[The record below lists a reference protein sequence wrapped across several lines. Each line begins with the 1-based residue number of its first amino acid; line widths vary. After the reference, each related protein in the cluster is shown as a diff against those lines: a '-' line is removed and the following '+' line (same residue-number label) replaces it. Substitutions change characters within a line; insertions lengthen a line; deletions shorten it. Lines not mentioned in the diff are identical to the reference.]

1 MLEAKIGAISANGYG
16 AAEHGCSLFMPAPIS
31 PVTLG
36 NQMGKWAEPY
46 DAAFL
51 ARWGARYA
59 PSIIIEGEG
68 HRWLSSAFVHG
79 SWSQM
84 IICLL
89 NLAVIG
95 AMVERR
101 YGTPRFAALFILS
114 TIGGNFLGAVADDV
128 CVVTVGATAPN
139 LGIIGL
145 FLNDV
150 AVSSVDVDGDGKIT
164 LAESKAW
171 AARRRE
177 LILCFFVVLLQ
188 IAAALSELGLSSIT
202 TDLGGF
208 LTGLMLSFLFLP
220 GFLREKWEALVP
232 FVGVAVASIIFIG
245 LPALFYVSH
254 SAQEPICKL

>member
-114 TIGGNFLGAVADDV
+114 TRTRCASRCIAVY
-128 CVVTVGATAPN
+128 ATP
-139 LGIIGL
+139 GR
-145 FLNDV
+145 
-150 AVSSVDVDGDGKIT
+150 S
-164 LAESKAW
+164 
-171 AARRRE
+171 AASTA
-177 LILCFFVVLLQ
+177 F
-188 IAAALSELGLSSIT
+188 T
-202 TDLGGF
+202 
-208 LTGLMLSFLFLP
+208 
-220 GFLREKWEALVP
+220 
-232 FVGVAVASIIFIG
+232 ASHT
-245 LPALFYVSH
+245 AR
-254 SAQEPICKL
+254 